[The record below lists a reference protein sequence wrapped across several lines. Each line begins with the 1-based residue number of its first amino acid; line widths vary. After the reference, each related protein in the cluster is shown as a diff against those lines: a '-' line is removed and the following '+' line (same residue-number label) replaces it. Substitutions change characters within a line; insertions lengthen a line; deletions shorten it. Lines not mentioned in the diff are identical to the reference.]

1 MSSLLTQRF
10 ISQYGN
16 LANRYDYVSPTGTMN
31 KKILFYLAI
40 IGIVAGLSLI
50 VISSI
55 KKKSKPTEHNS
66 QSDEYA
72 DEYADEYGVQSV
84 DEYDDELG
92 EKPVKKTK
100 KRSLLQKILLVI
112 GILVLLSS
120 FTGVGYYGFIYFTK
134 YLPQYKEWYSRL
146 PNNAVQDLSILKS
159 VSTLE
164 KNINNL
170 RK

>member
-16 LANRYDYVSPTGTMN
+16 LASRYNYVSPDGTMS
-31 KKILFYLAI
+31 KQLIFFLAI
-40 IGIVAGLSLI
+40 IGIVGGIIL
-50 VISSI
+50 ISSSRI
-55 KKKSKPTEHNS
+55 RRKSKHTS
-66 QSDEYA
+66 KYA
-72 DEYADEYGVQSV
+72 DEYPDEYP
-84 DEYDDELG
+84 DELG
-92 EKPVKKTK
+92 ENPVKKPK

-134 YLPQYKEWYSRL
+134 YLPQYQEWYSRL
-146 PNNAVQDLSILKS
+146 PNNAVQDLAILKGIS
-159 VSTLE
+159 KLE
-164 KNINNL
+164 TFNRNNL